1 MTTVSVTFV
10 KHNGD
15 QQAVAGKPEDSLM
28 QLATWNDVNGIL
40 GDCGGAMTC
49 ATCHIKIA
57 EEWWSKVGAPAE
69 DEVSTMEMSID
80 VGPHSRLACQVKL
93 SVELDGLVVHVP
105 KAQF

>member
-10 KHNGD
+10 KHDGA
-15 QQAVAGKPEDSLM
+15 QQMVSGKPEDSLM
-28 QLATWNDVNGIL
+28 QLATWNDVSGIL

-49 ATCHIKIA
+49 ATCHIKISDK
-57 EEWWSKVGAPAE
+57 WWSAVGAPSE

-93 SVELDGLVVHVP
+93 SPELDGLVVHVP

>member
-1 MTTVSVTFV
+1 MTSVSVTFV
-10 KHNGD
+10 QHTGS
-15 QQAVAGKPEDSLM
+15 QQTVKGSTDDSVM
-28 QLATWNDVNGIL
+28 QIATWNDVSGIL

-49 ATCHIKIA
+49 ATCHVKVSD
-57 EEWWSKVGAPAE
+57 EWWSRVGAPSE

-93 SVELDGLVVHVP
+93 SPELDGLVIQVP